1 MTYPFLSRMGRRNFL
16 LTVST
21 IISLTLAKQASR
33 RALAHPKFSDYPFA
47 LGVASGDP
55 TSDSVVLWTRLIS
68 GSVAETKPIADDLIV
83 SWQIAAD
90 PKMRNLVSSGTT
102 IASPELA
109 HSVHVVVEGLSSDRA
124 YWYQFKVGNEVSPIG
139 RTRTLPDPT
148 VSPDA
153 LKFAFV
159 SCQNYEHGYF
169 NPYRHLAEEALD
181 FVIHLGDY
189 IYEYATNTSR
199 QFPRQHPAVEC
210 TDLATYRQRYSL
222 YKRDRDLQAA
232 HAAFPFIC
240 TWDDHEV
247 ENDYANAE
255 SENFEAKQTFL
266 QRRMAAYQAY
276 YEHLPLRPFSRP
288 QGASM
293 QLYRRFQFGNLA
305 QFYLL
310 DARQYRS
317 DQACDEN
324 GKGGG
329 QVIDRNCPELNN
341 PNRSL
346 LGKEQEQWLFQA
358 LKNSETHWNVIAQP
372 YLVSQLKQPA
382 AEAVRVWTDGWDGYP
397 VSRQRLL
404 EFLHWEEIANPI
416 FIGGDI
422 HSFWVSDLK
431 RDFDNPESEIV
442 ASEFVTSSISSLG
455 VPYEQ
460 FLSYLSVNPYI
471 QFFESRQ
478 RGYVKCICNQQQ
490 WTSELKAVDTV
501 ETPQS
506 SINTLA
512 SYRVENGKKG
522 ASPQSLT
529 W

>member
-1 MTYPFLSRMGRRNFL
+1 MIYPFSSRMGRRNFL

-33 RALAHPKFSDYPFA
+33 RALAHPKFSDYPFS

-68 GSVAETKPIADDLIV
+68 DSVTETMPIADDLIV

-124 YWYQFKVGNEVSPIG
+124 YWYQFKVGNELSPIG

-148 VSPDA
+148 VSPYA

-159 SCQNYEHGYF
+159 SCQNYEQGYF
-169 NPYRHLAEEALD
+169 NPYRHLADEDLD

-189 IYEYATNTSR
+189 IYEYAANTSR
-199 QFPRQHPAVEC
+199 GFPRQHPAVEC
-210 TDLATYRQRYSL
+210 SDLATYRQRYSL

-247 ENDYANAE
+247 ENDYANTE

-310 DARQYRS
+310 DGRQYRS
-317 DQACDEN
+317 DQAGDDN
-324 GKGGG
+324 GEGGG

-358 LKNSETHWNVIAQP
+358 LKTSETHWNVIAQP
-372 YLVSQLKQPA
+372 YLVSQLKQPS

-404 EFLHWEEIANPI
+404 EFLHWEKIANPI

-460 FLSYLSVNPYI
+460 FLSYLSVNPHI
-471 QFFESRQ
+471 KFFESRQ
-478 RGYVKCICNQQQ
+478 RGYVKCTCNQQQ
-490 WTSELKAVDTV
+490 WTSELKCVDTV

-506 SINTLA
+506 QINTLA
-512 SYRVENGKKG
+512 SYWVENGKKG
-522 ASPQSLT
+522 TQLSP
-529 W
+529 